1 VKPAAFDLALP
12 DTVDEALEVLSEHR
26 GDARILAGGQSLG
39 AMLNMRLAKPKVLI
53 EIAGLE
59 DLSVI
64 IDRDGVIEIG
74 AAVTQE
80 QLLRWPGLVAQPLL
94 TRMLPWV
101 GHYQT
106 RQRGTVCGSLAHGDP
121 SSELPLAL
129 ALLAG
134 EVVLA
139 SKRGRRIVPAG
150 AFQTGMMQTALG
162 DDEMIIAARF
172 PTAPDNTA
180 CAFKEV
186 GPRRGDFAIVSV
198 AAVADPAGVSIGIGG
213 VADTPAIRR
222 LPWLE
227 EGELGEAL
235 NAIAWDLRGGGDVHA
250 TAEYRRALVRNLGA
264 QVIGETHDA
273 LSFS

>member
-1 VKPAAFDLALP
+1 MKPAAFDLALP

-39 AMLNMRLAKPKVLI
+39 AMLNMRLARPKVLI
-53 EIAGLE
+53 EIRGLE
-59 DLSVI
+59 DLSGIVE
-64 IDRDGVIEIG
+64 RDGVVEIG
-74 AAVTQE
+74 AAVTQD
-80 QLLRWPGLVAQPLL
+80 QLLRWPGLAVQPLL
-94 TRMLPWV
+94 ARMLPWV

-139 SKRGRRIVPAG
+139 SQRGRRIVPAT
-150 AFQTGMMQTALG
+150 AFQTGMMRTALG

-172 PTAPDNTA
+172 PAASDNTV

-186 GPRRGDFAIVSV
+186 GPRLGDFAIVSV
-198 AAVADPAGVSIGIGG
+198 AVVADTQGLSLGIGG
-213 VADTPAIRR
+213 VEDTPAVRH
-222 LPWLE
+222 LPWLD
-227 EGELGEAL
+227 GAELEEAL
-235 NAIAWDLRGGGDVHA
+235 NAIAWDLRGGRDVHA
-250 TAEYRRALVRNLGA
+250 TARYRRALIRNLGA
-264 QVIGETHDA
+264 QVIEEARDA
-273 LSFS
+273 LSFG